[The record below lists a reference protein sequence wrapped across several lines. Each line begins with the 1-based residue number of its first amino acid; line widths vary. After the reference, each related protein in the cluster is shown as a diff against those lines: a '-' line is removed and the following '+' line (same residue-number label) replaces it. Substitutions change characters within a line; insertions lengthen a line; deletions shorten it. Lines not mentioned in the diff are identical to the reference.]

1 MMPGTFQFHVRQNLP
16 SRLPDM
22 PGPQHLRHETT
33 PRQLDARPTLDLGP
47 AICADDEASRRHE
60 WLLTNGRGGYAC
72 GSVAGILDRRYHA
85 VLAAAVQPPDTRSIL
100 VAKLDERL
108 PNFWTSERSER
119 SDRDPEDDPTSN
131 DLTLSSDVWNDDRI
145 SGFGHRHLIR
155 CRLFEGAIEHQWLCG
170 KTRISRRLVLPHGHD
185 AVIAEYRIEA
195 TDRPVSF
202 AVKAIGGNRLADFL
216 APGANWSAETLT
228 ATNTELDLRLPA
240 NPHGGTEIDLS
251 IRVTGGVV
259 TSGGTWYRGY
269 HLDTETRRGY
279 DDVDD
284 HLLLAEVTA
293 ELKEGD
299 VLRIEIAAGDSATVD
314 FREQD
319 PFAEEAVRQ
328 QTIIER
334 AESSL
339 GQMDVPPLFNTL
351 ASAAERFIVERPL
364 PDGTGAS
371 IIAGYPWFADWG
383 RDTMISIPGICLAT
397 GRADLAR
404 EILHTFA
411 QFVDGG
417 MIPNRF
423 PGRGKPPEYN
433 TADAALLFVE
443 TAGRTWMAS
452 CLEDDSTADA
462 FLRDIL
468 PTVDAILD
476 AYRAGTRH
484 GIKIDPADG
493 LLDQGAE
500 GLQLTWMD
508 ARIGD
513 EVVTPRRGKTVELN
527 ALLHSSYRWRAMFAD
542 RFGEDAT
549 RFDASA
555 DQVRESF
562 DRFWL
567 DDHGYLA
574 DVIDG
579 PHGLDG
585 SLRPNQLFATG
596 CAHPPVT
603 GDRAEQVLAA
613 CDAALRI
620 PVGLR
625 TLDPA
630 DTRYQGVYAG
640 NQSTRDAAY
649 HMGTSWP
656 WLLGPFARTH
666 LRVHQDPKAIRSIL
680 SAFVEESSRRILGGI
695 SEVHDGDTPHA
706 AGGCLSQAWSVGEIL
721 ACLRLTLEHE
731 RGDNSI
737 AFA

>member
-1 MMPGTFQFHVRQNLP
+1 
-16 SRLPDM
+16 M
-22 PGPQHLRHETT
+22 PGPQHLHHETA
-33 PRQLDARPTLDLGP
+33 PRLLDARPALDLGP
-47 AICADDEASRRHE
+47 AICADDEASRTHE

-85 VLAAAVQPPDTRSIL
+85 VLAAAVEPPDTRAVL

-108 PNFWTSERSER
+108 PDFWTAERSER

-131 DLTLSSDVWNDDRI
+131 DLTLTSDVWNDDRI

-155 CRLFEGAIEHQWLCG
+155 CRLFEGAVEHQWLCG
-170 KTRISRRLVLPHGHD
+170 RTRISRRLVMPHGHD

-195 TDRPVSF
+195 TDRPVTL
-202 AVKAIGGNRLADFL
+202 AVKPIGGNRLADFL
-216 APGANWSAETLT
+216 APGATWSAETL
-228 ATNTELDLRLPA
+228 ASSDTELDLKLPA
-240 NPHGGTEIDLS
+240 NPQGGTEIDLS
-251 IRVTGGVV
+251 IRITGGVV
-259 TSGGTWYRGY
+259 TPGGTWYRGY

-293 ELKEGD
+293 KLGAGD
-299 VLRIEIAAGDSATVD
+299 VLRIEIAAGESSGVD
-314 FREQD
+314 FRKRD
-319 PFAEEAVRQ
+319 PFAEEAARQ
-328 QTIIER
+328 QAIIAR

-339 GQMDVPPLFNTL
+339 GQEDVPPLFNIL
-351 ASAAERFIVERPL
+351 ASAADRFIVERPL
-364 PDGTGAS
+364 AEGTGAS

-383 RDTMISIPGICLAT
+383 RDTMISIPGVCLAT

-404 EILHTFA
+404 EILHTFS
-411 QFVDGG
+411 QYVDGG

-423 PGRGKPPEYN
+423 PGHGKPPEYN

-443 TAGRTWMAS
+443 TVGRTWMAS
-452 CLEDDSTADA
+452 RSEDESTADT

-468 PTVDAILD
+468 PSIDAILD

-484 GIKIDPADG
+484 GIRIDPADG
-493 LLDQGAE
+493 LLNQGAE

-527 ALLHSSYRWRAMFAD
+527 ALLHSSLRWRAMFAS
-542 RFGEDAT
+542 RLGEDAAS
-549 RFDASA
+549 FIASA
-555 DQVRESF
+555 DQVQKSF
-562 DRFWL
+562 ERFWL

-603 GDRAEQVLAA
+603 GDRASQVLAT

-640 NQSTRDAAY
+640 DQAQRDAAY

-656 WLLGPFARTH
+656 WLLGPFVRTH
-666 LRVHQDPKAIRSIL
+666 LRVHQDPKAIRSII
-680 SAFVEESSRRILGGI
+680 SAFVEESSRRVLGGI
-695 SEVHDGDTPHA
+695 GEVHDGDHPHS

-721 ACLRLTLEHE
+721 ACLRLILDHE
-731 RGDNSI
+731 RGADPIIFS
-737 AFA
+737 

>member
-1 MMPGTFQFHVRQNLP
+1 
-16 SRLPDM
+16 M
-22 PGPQHLRHETT
+22 PGPQHLHHETA
-33 PRQLDARPTLDLGP
+33 PRLLDARPALDLGP
-47 AICADDEASRRHE
+47 AICADDEASRTHE

-85 VLAAAVQPPDTRSIL
+85 VLAAAVEPPDTRAVL

-108 PNFWTSERSER
+108 PDFWTAERSER

-131 DLTLSSDVWNDDRI
+131 DLTLTSDVWNDDRI

-155 CRLFEGAIEHQWLCG
+155 CRLFEGAVEHQWLCG
-170 KTRISRRLVLPHGHD
+170 RTRISRRLVMPHGHD

-195 TDRPVSF
+195 TDRPVTL
-202 AVKAIGGNRLADFL
+202 AVKPIGGNRLADFL
-216 APGANWSAETLT
+216 APGATWSAETL
-228 ATNTELDLRLPA
+228 ASSDTELDLKLPA
-240 NPHGGTEIDLS
+240 NPQGGTEIDLS
-251 IRVTGGVV
+251 IRITGGVV
-259 TSGGTWYRGY
+259 TPGGTWYRGY
-269 HLDTETRRGY
+269 QLDTETRRGY

-293 ELKEGD
+293 KLGAGD
-299 VLRIEIAAGDSATVD
+299 VLRIEIAAGDSSGVD
-314 FREQD
+314 FRKRD
-319 PFAEEAVRQ
+319 PFAEEAARQ
-328 QTIIER
+328 QAIIAR

-339 GQMDVPPLFNTL
+339 GQEDVPPLFNIL
-351 ASAAERFIVERPL
+351 ASAADRFIVERPL
-364 PDGTGAS
+364 AEGTGAS

-383 RDTMISIPGICLAT
+383 RDTMISIPGVCLAT

-404 EILHTFA
+404 EILHTFS
-411 QFVDGG
+411 QYVDGG

-423 PGRGKPPEYN
+423 PGHGKPPEYN

-443 TAGRTWMAS
+443 TVGRTWMAS
-452 CLEDDSTADA
+452 RSEDESTADT

-468 PTVDAILD
+468 PSIDAILD

-484 GIKIDPADG
+484 GIRIDPADG
-493 LLDQGAE
+493 LLNQGAE

-527 ALLHSSYRWRAMFAD
+527 ALLHSSLRWRAMFAS
-542 RFGEDAT
+542 RLGEDAAS
-549 RFDASA
+549 FIASA
-555 DQVRESF
+555 DQVQKSF
-562 DRFWL
+562 ERFWL

-603 GDRAEQVLAA
+603 GDRASQVLAT

-640 NQSTRDAAY
+640 DQAQRDAAY

-656 WLLGPFARTH
+656 WLLGPFVRTH
-666 LRVHQDPKAIRSIL
+666 LRVHQDPKAIRSII
-680 SAFVEESSRRILGGI
+680 SAFVEESSRRVLGGI
-695 SEVHDGDTPHA
+695 GEVHDGDHPHS

-721 ACLRLTLEHE
+721 ACLRLILDHE
-731 RGDNSI
+731 RGADPLIFS
-737 AFA
+737 

>member
-1 MMPGTFQFHVRQNLP
+1 
-16 SRLPDM
+16 M
-22 PGPQHLRHETT
+22 PGPQHLHHETGT
-33 PRQLDARPTLDLGP
+33 RPLDARPSLDLGP
-47 AICADDEASRRHE
+47 AICADDQASRLHE

-85 VLAAAVQPPDTRSIL
+85 ILAAAVDPPDTRSVL

-108 PNFWTSERSER
+108 PDFWTTERSQR
-119 SDRDPEDDPTSN
+119 TSRDPEDDPTSN
-131 DLTLSSDVWNDDRI
+131 DLTLSSDVWSNDRI

-155 CRLFEGAIEHQWLCG
+155 CRLFEGAVEHQWLCG
-170 KTRISRRLVLPHGHD
+170 KTRISRRLVMPHGHD
-185 AVIAEYRIEA
+185 AVIAEYRVEA
-195 TDRPVSF
+195 TDRPVTL

-216 APGANWSAETLT
+216 APGADWSAETVA
-228 ATNTELDLRLPA
+228 ATDTELELKLPA
-240 NPHGGTEIDLS
+240 NSNGGTDIDLS
-251 IRVTGGVV
+251 IRVTGG
-259 TSGGTWYRGY
+259 SLDAGGTWYRGY

-284 HLLLAEVTA
+284 HLLLVEATG
-293 ELKEGD
+293 ELGEGD
-299 VLRIEIAAGDSATVD
+299 VLRLEIAAGDSASVD
-314 FREQD
+314 FRAQD
-319 PFAEEAVRQ
+319 PFAEEAARQ
-328 QTIIER
+328 RKIIER
-334 AESSL
+334 ADASL
-339 GQMDVPPLFNTL
+339 GTAKAPPIFHALTT
-351 ASAAERFIVERPL
+351 AADRFIVDRPL

-383 RDTMISIPGICLAT
+383 RDTMISIPGVCLAT

-423 PGRGKPPEYN
+423 PGLGKPPEYN
-433 TADAALLFVE
+433 TADAALLFIE
-443 TAGRTWMAS
+443 TVGRTWMAS
-452 CLEDDSTADA
+452 RVDDEPMADA
-462 FLRDIL
+462 FLRDVL

-476 AYRAGTRH
+476 AYGTGTRH
-484 GIKIDPADG
+484 GIRIDPADG

-527 ALLHSSYRWRAMFAD
+527 ALLHSSFRWRAMFAG
-542 RFGEDAT
+542 RFDEDAT
-549 RFDASA
+549 TFIASA
-555 DQVRESF
+555 DRIRESF

-603 GDRAEQVLAA
+603 GDRAERVLAA

-630 DTRYQGVYAG
+630 DTRYQGAYAG
-640 NQSTRDAAY
+640 NQAERDAAY

-656 WLLGPFARTH
+656 WLLGPFVRTH
-666 LRVHQDPKAIRSIL
+666 LRVHQDPKAVRGIL
-680 SAFVEESSRRILGGI
+680 AAFVDESSRRVLGGI
-695 SEVHDGDTPHA
+695 GEVNDGDKPHRP
-706 AGGCLSQAWSVGEIL
+706 GGCLSQAWSVGEIL
-721 ACLRLTLEHE
+721 ACLRLALDHEHE
-731 RGDNSI
+731 GDSV